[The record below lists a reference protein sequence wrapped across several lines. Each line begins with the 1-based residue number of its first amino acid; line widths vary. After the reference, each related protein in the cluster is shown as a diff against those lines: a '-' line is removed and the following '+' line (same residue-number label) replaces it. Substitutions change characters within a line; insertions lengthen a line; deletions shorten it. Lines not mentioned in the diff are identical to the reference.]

1 MSSRARRIRPDMAPR
16 PRRALFWQVYPTL
29 LVSLVL
35 VAVLGAVLVH
45 LLGGGPPPAMAVG
58 RPGRRL
64 HFHMFGMLLSVADA
78 YEKPRFALTGHDI
91 MQAGVPEGPQIGKIL
106 TQIEDWWI
114 DNDFPDTGI
123 TEQLKA
129 LTAPQ

>member
-1 MSSRARRIRPDMAPR
+1 
-16 PRRALFWQVYPTL
+16 
-29 LVSLVL
+29 
-35 VAVLGAVLVH
+35 
-45 LLGGGPPPAMAVG
+45 
-58 RPGRRL
+58 
-64 HFHMFGMLLSVADA
+64 
-78 YEKPRFALTGHDI
+78 

-106 TQIEDWWI
+106 TQIEDWWV